1 MRLHAQYCFGMRR
14 LLPVLLLFVSFALYA
29 ADTGGV
35 LKVLPFWVDQQGR
48 IAKSPS
54 LFDRDAYQA
63 FLLEHTNDISGIR
76 YDVHWKKG
84 KAGGED
90 MKLRVELRGVTETS
104 LPKSKILEVP
114 LTPGTS
120 GAWTEVP
127 FTGDEFK
134 QFGSIIAWHTTL
146 WSGTNMVGEQKSF
159 LW

>member
-1 MRLHAQYCFGMRR
+1 MRR
-14 LLPVLLLFVSFALYA
+14 LSLTVLLLFVSLALYA

-35 LKVLPFWVDQQGR
+35 VKVLPFWVDKAGR

-54 LFDRDAYQA
+54 LFDRDAYQQ
-63 FLLEHTNDISGIR
+63 FLLEHTNDIAGIR

-84 KAGGED
+84 KSAGEN

-104 LPKSKILEVP
+104 LPKAKILEVN
-114 LTPGTS
+114 LAPGTS